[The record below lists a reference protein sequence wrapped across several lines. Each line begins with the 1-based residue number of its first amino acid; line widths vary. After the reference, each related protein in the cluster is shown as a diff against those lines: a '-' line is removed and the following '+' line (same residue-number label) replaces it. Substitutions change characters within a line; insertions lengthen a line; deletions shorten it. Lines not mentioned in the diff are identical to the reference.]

1 MGDNHISNR
10 IRRLRF
16 DHDEMT
22 QQELADKVG
31 VTRQTI
37 LAIEAG
43 KYAPSLMDVAPK
55 DIYMAMETG
64 PQSMPVFN
72 DTNLDSTA
80 KRDIIAF
87 LKSVEEGGNPGGLS
101 LGRLGPV
108 TEGMFAWIFGL
119 GLLVGIAV
127 WLGKKAA

>member
-1 MGDNHISNR
+1 MVDPTKGDPGQGWR
-10 IRRLRF
+10 ALPRQLRDVPQLLRGGRRAHPGQVRP
-16 DHDEMT
+16 
-22 QQELADKVG
+22 LADG
-31 VTRQTI
+31 RGPQGH
-37 LAIEAG
+37 LHG
-43 KYAPSLMDVAPK
+43 D
-55 DIYMAMETG
+55 ETG

-87 LKSVEEGGNPGGLS
+87 LKSVEEAGNPGGLS